1 MAPKLSKSR
10 IMSSLQCLK
19 RVHLEINRK
28 DLVHFSRATEAAF
41 ALGHEVGDIAIELYG
56 GDQGTFVEYNG
67 GNFTAALAKT
77 EQLMTS
83 MFRAPIFEA
92 TLQHGG
98 VLVREDVLLPVDD
111 DSGQSW
117 RIVEIKASTKVKLE
131 HIHDCAVQAWVHT
144 GAGYPLSSI
153 SLGHINNQFQYA
165 GDGNYQ
171 GLFIEQDLGEQV
183 FELLPEVPFWVEK
196 AREAVAGPM
205 PDVPVGQHCTQ
216 PYECPFMD
224 YCWPNDTRYPIAGL
238 AGSKKKLGVWVM
250 DGYYDICD
258 VPSSEITSETQLRI
272 HRVTVEGVPELLSGA
287 RQFVES
293 LAYPRFY
300 LDFETVGPAI
310 PIWAGTR
317 PYQVLPFQWSCHI
330 ERAPGMMEHA
340 EFLDL
345 TGEPPMR
352 ALAEQMIADLETEG
366 PVLMYTSYERG
377 VIEGLATMFPDLA
390 EALQAIAHR
399 LVDLHPVTKD
409 NYYHP
414 DMAGSWSVKAVLP
427 TIAPDMDYAKL
438 EGIQEGM
445 GASVAYLEAS
455 DPETSAE
462 RKEEI
467 REELLKYC
475 KHDTEAMVRLVAFF
489 SNSGATFHVAS
500 AFAEPT
506 QPR

>member
-28 DLVHFSRATEAAF
+28 DLVHFSKATEAAF

-56 GDQGTFVEYNG
+56 GDQGTFIEYNG

-117 RIVEIKASTKVKLE
+117 RIVEIKASTRVKPE

-250 DGYYDICD
+250 DGYRDICD

-272 HRVTVEGVPELLSGA
+272 HRVTMEGVPELLSGA
-287 RQFVES
+287 KAFVES
-293 LAYPRFY
+293 LAYP
-300 LDFETVGPAI
+300 
-310 PIWAGTR
+310 
-317 PYQVLPFQWSCHI
+317 
-330 ERAPGMMEHA
+330 
-340 EFLDL
+340 
-345 TGEPPMR
+345 
-352 ALAEQMIADLETEG
+352 
-366 PVLMYTSYERG
+366 
-377 VIEGLATMFPDLA
+377 
-390 EALQAIAHR
+390 
-399 LVDLHPVTKD
+399 
-409 NYYHP
+409 
-414 DMAGSWSVKAVLP
+414 AVLP
-427 TIAPDMDYAKL
+427 GFRDRRPGHPDLGRDPALPGFAVPVVLPHRTGARRDGARRVPRFVRRAADARPGRADDRGPGDRRPGVDVHKL
-438 EGIQEGM
+438 
-445 GASVAYLEAS
+445 
-455 DPETSAE
+455 
-462 RKEEI
+462 
-467 REELLKYC
+467 
-475 KHDTEAMVRLVAFF
+475 
-489 SNSGATFHVAS
+489 
-500 AFAEPT
+500 
-506 QPR
+506 